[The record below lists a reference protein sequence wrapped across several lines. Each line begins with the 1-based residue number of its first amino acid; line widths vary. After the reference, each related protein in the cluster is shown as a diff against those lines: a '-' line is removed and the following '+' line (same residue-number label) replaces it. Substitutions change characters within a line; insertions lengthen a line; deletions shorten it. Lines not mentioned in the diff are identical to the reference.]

1 MIVAFSASPDNM
13 ILAFIVI
20 FLAEL
25 SLAPVLF
32 AIFLY
37 FFSFSSTSHSLDWK
51 IYILFILLQLK
62 NINRD
67 LSHI

>member
-20 FLAEL
+20 FLTEL

-37 FFSFSSTSHSLDWK
+37 FFSFSSSHSLDWK